1 MKKLFLFSLFVT
13 SILFAKDQTTIYF
26 QDDSGNLVTAQ
37 EGIESETKA
46 SPMEDFPTQNYQKAF
61 YRMFGFMLGIVALI
75 GLTYCLMKRFMNA
88 KIQQANE
95 SKSIKI
101 LEKRVISPKSVLYLV
116 EAEGRRVLIS
126 ESQQEVRAIRNLDEA
141 NELNEANEF
150 IPQEI
155 EY

>member
-1 MKKLFLFSLFVT
+1 MKKIFLFSLFLS

-26 QDDSGNLVTAQ
+26 QDDSGNLITAQ
-37 EGIESETKA
+37 EGIESEPKA

-61 YRMFGFMLGIVALI
+61 YRMFGFLMGIVALI
-75 GLTYCLMKRFMNA
+75 VLTYFLMKRFMNA

-101 LEKRVISPKSVLYLV
+101 LEKRVISPKSVLYLI
-116 EAEGRRVLIS
+116 EAEGKKVLIS
-126 ESQQEVRAIRNLDEA
+126 ESQQEVRPIHNLEEA
-141 NELNEANEF
+141 REL

-155 EY
+155 EF